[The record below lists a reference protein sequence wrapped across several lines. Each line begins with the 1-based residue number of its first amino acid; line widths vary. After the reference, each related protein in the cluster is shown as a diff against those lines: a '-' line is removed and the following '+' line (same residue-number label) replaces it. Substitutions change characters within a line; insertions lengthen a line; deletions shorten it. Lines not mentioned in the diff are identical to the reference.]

1 MRSKNIKP
9 KYYGMSL
16 VETIITLFI
25 VGLILLIT
33 SSTLAALIK
42 ASAIASAKTLSR
54 SESEY
59 ILEIM
64 EKSIKNSQAE
74 QILLYSSNRYLNE
87 EGLVEDTIDGD
98 PPTPVELGS
107 GTTANEI
114 HFRPVRSSEWVC
126 IGFFNGTVG
135 TEQEDIGYIVKSFSE
150 GQSPDC
156 IKNNQLV
163 ILSSDEVDI
172 ENFEIKGFTTSGRN
186 YTFIVDLVLKPVYW
200 IPGKQAQIK
209 PEYIRQLIVTTE
221 KLIY

>member
-1 MRSKNIKP
+1 MTHIKL
-9 KYYGMSL
+9 KQKFEGMSL

-25 VGLILLIT
+25 VGIILLIT

-74 QILLYSSNRYLNE
+74 QIILYSSDRYLND
-87 EGLVEDTIDGD
+87 EGLVEDRVVGTQ
-98 PPTPVELGS
+98 PVEVELGS
-107 GTTANEI
+107 GNPANEI

-126 IGFFNGTVG
+126 IGFFNGANG
-135 TEQEDIGYIVKSFSE
+135 TDQEDTGYIVKSFSE
-150 GQSPDC
+150 ERSTSC
-156 IKNNQLV
+156 ITNNQLV

-172 ENFEIKGFTTSGRN
+172 EVFEIRGFTTSGRN
-186 YTFIVDLVLKPVYW
+186 YTFIVDLTLKPVYW